1 MRIIGDVEIEGL
13 EKLRSGKVREMFSF
27 NNKILIVTTDRISAF
42 DFILPSLIPLKGII
56 LNKIS
61 IFWFKYLK
69 DIIDNHLI
77 EWDIAKFPKFLKKY
91 KDILSGRSVIVKK
104 VKIYPIECVVR
115 GYITGSGWEEYKK
128 SGMIGDLKL
137 PPNLSKCD
145 RLSEVI
151 FTPTTKEISGHDMVL
166 TINKAKKIF
175 GGGIVDFLKEKSI
188 ELYLKA
194 SEYAIR
200 QGIIIADT
208 KFEFGITDDR
218 IILADEVLTP
228 DSSRFWPLDEYRPG
242 SEQKS
247 FDKQY
252 VRDYLL
258 STDWDRKS
266 TPPELPPDVIKKTS
280 QKYIDAY
287 EKITGEKFEISY

>member
-1 MRIIGDVEIEGL
+1 MKLIGDVEIENL

-27 NNKILIVTTDRISAF
+27 DGRILIVTTDRISAF
-42 DFILPSLIPLKGII
+42 DYILPSLIPLKGVI

-61 IFWFKYLK
+61 VFWFNYLK

-77 EWDIAKFPKFLKKY
+77 ESDINKFPAFLKKY
-91 KDILSGRSVIVKK
+91 KDMLKGRSVIVKK
-104 VKIYPIECVVR
+104 VNIYPIECVVR

-128 SGMIGDLKL
+128 TGMIGDLKL
-137 PPNLSKCD
+137 SPNLIKCD
-145 RLSEVI
+145 RLPEAI
-151 FTPTTKEISGHDMVL
+151 FTPTTKEVSGHDMII

-175 GGGIVDFLKEKSI
+175 GNRTIEFLKEKSI

-194 SEYAIR
+194 SEYAMR

-208 KFEFGITDDR
+208 KFEFGMTDDG
-218 IILADEVLTP
+218 IIIADEVLTP
-228 DSSRFWPLDEYRPG
+228 DSSRFWPLDEYEAGRD
-242 SEQKS
+242 QNS

-258 STDWDRKS
+258 GTDWNRNSAPPKL
-266 TPPELPPDVIKKTS
+266 PPEVIKKTTER
-280 QKYIDAY
+280 YIAAY
-287 EKITGEKFEISY
+287 EKIVGEKFKV